1 MNAVM
6 VEEWVQKMAESCKC
20 QAWIPS
26 SLADRES
33 LEISDQPDQNADA
46 SAVVVV
52 PKLS

>member
-6 VEEWVQKMAESCKC
+6 AEEWVQKMAESCKR

-26 SLADRES
+26 SSVDRES
-33 LEISDQPDQNADA
+33 LEISDQPDQNADTF
-46 SAVVVV
+46 AVVAV